1 MLTQKR
7 LKDVLQYKKVS
18 KLMNRMSKIDISQ
31 ESFSKIEQVAQE
43 FNLSVSELLENISQG
58 QLTVIDSEQLED
70 LIDLQAAI
78 EAENNPENQERVS
91 WEVIKQNLSIK

>member
-1 MLTQKR
+1 MLK
-7 LKDVLQYKKVS
+7 YEKVS
-18 KLMNRMSKIDISQ
+18 KLMSRMSKINISQ
-31 ESFSKIEQVAQE
+31 ESLSKIEQIAQE

-78 EAENNPENQERVS
+78 EAENHPENQERVS

>member
-1 MLTQKR
+1 M
-7 LKDVLQYKKVS
+7 S
-18 KLMNRMSKIDISQ
+18 KLNISQ
-31 ESFSKIEQVAQE
+31 ESLSKIEQIAQE

-78 EAENNPENQERVS
+78 EAENHPENQERVS

>member
-1 MLTQKR
+1 MLK
-7 LKDVLQYKKVS
+7 YEKVS
-18 KLMNRMSKIDISQ
+18 KLMSRMSKIYISQ
-31 ESFSKIEQVAQE
+31 ESLSKIEQIAQE

-78 EAENNPENQERVS
+78 EAENHPENQERVS